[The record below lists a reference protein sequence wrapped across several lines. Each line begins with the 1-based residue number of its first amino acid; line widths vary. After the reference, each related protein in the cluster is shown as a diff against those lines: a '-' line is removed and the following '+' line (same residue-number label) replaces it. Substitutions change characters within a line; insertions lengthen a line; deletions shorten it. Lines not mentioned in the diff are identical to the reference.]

1 MKMRPSP
8 GSNNNP
14 NANNQVNMANNG
26 GSIFA
31 NNGGRQRISINHGP
45 RRRLWTWYVLAGMLL
60 LDIAY
65 FFYGQSAYTGNA
77 GNSGDLSRALI
88 FFALFV
94 GTVALLRACLRDLFG
109 RR

>member
-1 MKMRPSP
+1 
-8 GSNNNP
+8 
-14 NANNQVNMANNG
+14 
-26 GSIFA
+26 
-31 NNGGRQRISINHGP
+31 
-45 RRRLWTWYVLAGMLL
+45 MLL

-88 FFALFV
+88 FFTLFV
-94 GTVALLRACLRDLFG
+94 GSVALLRACLRDLFG